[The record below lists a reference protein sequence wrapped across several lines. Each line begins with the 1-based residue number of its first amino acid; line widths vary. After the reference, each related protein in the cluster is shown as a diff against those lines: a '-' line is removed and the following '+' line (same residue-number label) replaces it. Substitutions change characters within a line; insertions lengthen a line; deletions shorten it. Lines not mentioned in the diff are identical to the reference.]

1 MARYRQR
8 GRRFR
13 GRKRRAQPVSLLDR
27 KFSVN
32 DVARAAWNGV
42 KQIKQLINVEKF
54 KFDVGPQTS
63 SPTTTPVIAD
73 FTAIAQGDGLSART
87 GTSILVHSV
96 TVKGAVAINGS
107 ATVSF
112 FRLILVRDTQQ
123 VGDTAPAYTDVMES
137 ASTVALLNKNTP
149 GRFQL
154 LYDQLFTLGSASTQV
169 IPINFHVVVQ
179 KHVKYNGSASSDIQK
194 GGIYLMMV
202 SSEATNA
209 PAFTY
214 HGRTCYYDN

>member
-1 MARYRQR
+1 MARVRRTR
-8 GRRFR
+8 GRA
-13 GRKRRAQPVSLLDR
+13 RRVRRRPVGILDR

-32 DVARAAWNGV
+32 DIANAAWSGV
-42 KQIKQLINVEKF
+42 KQIRQLINVEKF

-87 GTSILVHSV
+87 GTSILVHTV
-96 TVKGAVAINGS
+96 TVKGALAINGS

-123 VGDTAPAYTDVMES
+123 VGDTAPAYTDVMET

-154 LYDQLFTLGSASTQV
+154 LFDQLYVLGSASTQS
-169 IPINFHVVVQ
+169 IPINFHVTVQ
-179 KHVKYNGSASSDIQK
+179 KHTKYNGTGSSDIQK
-194 GGIYLMMV
+194 GGIYMMMV

-214 HGRTCYYDN
+214 HGRLCYYDN